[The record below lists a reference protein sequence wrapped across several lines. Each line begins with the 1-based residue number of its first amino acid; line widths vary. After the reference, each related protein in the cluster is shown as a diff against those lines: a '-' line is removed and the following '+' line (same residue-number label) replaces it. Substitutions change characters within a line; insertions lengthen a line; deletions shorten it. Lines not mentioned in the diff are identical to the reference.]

1 MYLLNMYNNHA
12 KIWIT
17 VKLLYI
23 IKIVILNCILKVILS
38 YIVFMLLMMKTGL
51 YIYTYTYINMNY
63 SI

>member
-1 MYLLNMYNNHA
+1 MYTHYA

-38 YIVFMLLMMKTGL
+38 YIVFMLLMMTTGL
-51 YIYTYTYINMNY
+51 YIHTYTYINMNY